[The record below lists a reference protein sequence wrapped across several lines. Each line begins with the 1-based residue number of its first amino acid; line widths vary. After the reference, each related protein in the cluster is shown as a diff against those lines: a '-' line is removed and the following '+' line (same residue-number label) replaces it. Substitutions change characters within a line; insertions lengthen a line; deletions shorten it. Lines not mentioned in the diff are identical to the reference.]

1 MIIPHVYPFLAAVAA
16 VAALSGCVGGTT
28 YPVSPRIDLLGMPVV
43 DQAEVQ
49 PVERTIPITPAT
61 RWVNVTSGE
70 TVHFIAGDQA
80 FAWNFQVSPNV
91 ATFDLN
97 QVAPPGVL
105 ARRIP
110 VYVTP
115 NPLYGSGG

>member
-1 MIIPHVYPFLAAVAA
+1 
-16 VAALSGCVGGTT
+16 
-28 YPVSPRIDLLGMPVV
+28 MPVI
-43 DQAEVQ
+43 DQSAVLST
-49 PVERTIPITPAT
+49 VTITPAT

-70 TVHFIAGDQA
+70 TVRFIAGDQA

-91 ATFDLN
+91 ATFDLK
-97 QVAPPGVL
+97 QIAPPGVL

>member
-1 MIIPHVYPFLAAVAA
+1 MTIPHVYRYLSAMAAA
-16 VAALSGCVGGTT
+16 AALSGCAGGST
-28 YPVSPRIDLLGMPVV
+28 YPVSPRIDLLGMPVIDESAALSTV
-43 DQAEVQ
+43 
-49 PVERTIPITPAT
+49 TITPDT
-61 RWVNVTSGE
+61 RWINITSGD
-70 TVHFIAGDQA
+70 TVRFIAGDQA
-80 FAWNFQVSPNV
+80 FTWNFQVSPNV

>member
-1 MIIPHVYPFLAAVAA
+1 MTIPRVYPLLSAVIAAALAACAA
-16 VAALSGCVGGTT
+16 GTS
-28 YPVSPRIDLLGMPVV
+28 YPVSPRIDLLGMPVI
-43 DQAEVQ
+43 DQSAALSTV
-49 PVERTIPITPAT
+49 IITPDT
-61 RWVNVTSGE
+61 RWVNITSGD
-70 TVHFIAGDQA
+70 TVRFIAGDQV